1 MSVFF
6 FLLKFT
12 KEGFLTILLGD
23 KNFFEGGVANGF
35 IIESLI

>member
-6 FLLKFT
+6 FLLKLT